1 MAAYVGAWLIFAIDL
16 WVRIQTGADARICP
30 VGSQDLTD
38 WCTMAEVAGSY
49 LFVFLWALYGLPLAF
64 VFALLP
70 AVALGRLAPTL
81 ERNLDGQKLNRIQLA
96 LAAAVGAIVM
106 LGFAY
111 TTGEKS
117 VSTLTIVGLLAGV
130 AGALAFQRARYTR

>member
-38 WCTMAEVAGSY
+38 WCTMAENTGAF
-49 LFVFLWALYGLPLAF
+49 LFVFLWALYGLPFAF
-64 VFALLP
+64 VLTLLP
-70 AVALGRLAPTL
+70 AIALGRLAPAL
-81 ERNLDGQKLNRIQLA
+81 EHNLDGQKLHRIQLA
-96 LAAAVGAIVM
+96 LAAAVGSVVM

-111 TTGEKS
+111 ATGENS
-117 VSTLTIVGLLAGV
+117 VSTLAIVGLLAGV
-130 AGALAFQRARYTR
+130 AGALAFQRVRYKR